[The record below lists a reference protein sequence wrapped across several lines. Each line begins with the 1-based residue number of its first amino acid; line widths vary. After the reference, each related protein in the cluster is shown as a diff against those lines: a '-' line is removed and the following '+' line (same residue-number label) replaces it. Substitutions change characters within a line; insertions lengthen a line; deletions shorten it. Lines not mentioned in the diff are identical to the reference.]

1 MLHEPL
7 AKVEEHSQKRA
18 RGGAKKGERR
28 GGRRKGTLN
37 KTTGELKD
45 MILEALSDEG
55 GVEYLRK
62 VAKED
67 IKAFCSLIGRVLPL
81 TLNGD
86 PANPIHMKITA
97 IELCALVSSDES
109 PD

>member
-1 MLHEPL
+1 MLAEPM
-7 AKVEEHSQKRA
+7 AKIEATSERRG

-28 GGRRKGTLN
+28 GGRQKGTPN

-45 MILEALSDEG
+45 MILKALIDEG
-55 GVEYLRK
+55 GVKYLRK

-81 TLNGD
+81 TVSGD
-86 PANPIHMKITA
+86 PDNPIKHVGKI
-97 IELCALVSSDES
+97 EVHLVRANAK
-109 PD
+109 P